1 MILVALAATFIVF
14 QLYISYNTNSVES
27 QLYEVLEDKGEFEI
41 RFYPS
46 VNIAQITSNSK
57 SYDAMSSKGFG
68 KLAGYIFG
76 GNDKEEKIAMTSP
89 YDSKELPT
97 PKDGSVKILKTDDEY
112 VAALS
117 FGGFANDKTIKENSD
132 KLAKLLKENELVPRG
147 NFRYLGYN
155 PPFQLL
161 GRKNEIVVKVDLVR

>member
-1 MILVALAATFIVF
+1 MPAA
-14 QLYISYNTNSVES
+14 
-27 QLYEVLEDKGEFEI
+27 
-41 RFYPS
+41 
-46 VNIAQITSNSK
+46 
-57 SYDAMSSKGFG
+57 
-68 KLAGYIFG
+68 
-76 GNDKEEKIAMTSP
+76 

-161 GRKNEIVVKVDLVR
+161 GRKSEIVVKVDLVR